1 MISNLYNVSWIVM
14 KNKKKIIILTVLGII
29 PFYSKSLFYFFNT
42 NGEFSQLLKEL
53 SLLYGALI
61 VSFLSGMQWQRIIN
75 KNNDFKYLILPMIPL
90 LLVWLYES
98 FFFKS
103 YKEFLVIICLIL
115 SFFID
120 YKLSNNNLQKW
131 YLDLR
136 AFATFMAVLSYL
148 I

>member
-75 KNNDFKYLILPMIPL
+75 KKNDFKYLILPMIPL

-120 YKLSNNNLQKW
+120 YKLINNNLQKW

>member
-1 MISNLYNVSWIVM
+1 M

-90 LLVWLYES
+90 LLVWLYGS

-120 YKLSNNNLQKW
+120 YKLINNNLQKW

>member
-1 MISNLYNVSWIVM
+1 M
-14 KNKKKIIILTVLGII
+14 KNKRKIIILTVLGII

-75 KNNDFKYLILPMIPL
+75 KKNDFKYLILPMIPL
-90 LLVWLYES
+90 LLVWLYGS

-120 YKLSNNNLQKW
+120 YKLINNNLQKW

>member
-120 YKLSNNNLQKW
+120 YKLINNNLQKW

>member
-14 KNKKKIIILTVLGII
+14 KNKRKIIILTVLGII

-42 NGEFSQLLKEL
+42 SGEFSQLLKEL

-75 KNNDFKYLILPMIPL
+75 KKNDFKYLILPMIPL

-120 YKLSNNNLQKW
+120 YKLINNNLQKW

>member
-42 NGEFSQLLKEL
+42 NEEFSQLLKEL

-75 KNNDFKYLILPMIPL
+75 KKNDFKYLILPMIPL

-98 FFFKS
+98 FFFKL

-120 YKLSNNNLQKW
+120 YKLINNNLQKW

>member
-1 MISNLYNVSWIVM
+1 M
-14 KNKKKIIILTVLGII
+14 KNKRKIIILTVLGII

-120 YKLSNNNLQKW
+120 YKLINNNLQKW

>member
-1 MISNLYNVSWIVM
+1 M
-14 KNKKKIIILTVLGII
+14 KNKRKIIILTVLGII
-29 PFYSKSLFYFFNT
+29 PFYCKSIFYFSNIDAEFN
-42 NGEFSQLLKEL
+42 QLLEEL

-61 VSFLSGMQWQRIIN
+61 VSFLSGMQWQRIVDR
-75 KNNDFKYLILPMIPL
+75 KNDFKYLILPMIPL

-103 YKEFLVIICLIL
+103 YKELLIITCLIL

-120 YKLSNNNLQKW
+120 YKLIKNTLQKW
-131 YLDLR
+131 YLNLR
-136 AFATFMAVLSYL
+136 AFATFMAVLSYF

>member
-1 MISNLYNVSWIVM
+1 MYHGSSWRI
-14 KNKKKIIILTVLGII
+14 KKKIIILTVLGII
-29 PFYSKSLFYFFNT
+29 PFYSKRLFYFFNT
-42 NGEFSQLLKEL
+42 NEEYIKLLKEL

-61 VSFLSGMQWQRIIN
+61 VSFLSGMQCQRIIN

-120 YKLSNNNLQKW
+120 YKLINNNLQKW